1 MKNDY
6 EKLKNLSADIYNMA
20 SLLTEFC
27 SREEYNEKIA
37 NILPVLKYFH
47 NKAEIKLHV
56 YKQRSLIQNRIKLL
70 CQI

>member
-6 EKLKNLSADIYNMA
+6 EKLKNLSADIYNIA

-37 NILPVLKYFH
+37 NILPVLKYLH
-47 NKAEIKLHV
+47 NKADKLNCMFINTQFNS
-56 YKQRSLIQNRIKLL
+56 KQN
-70 CQI
+70 

>member
-6 EKLKNLSADIYNMA
+6 EKLKNLSADIYNIA

-37 NILPVLKYFH
+37 NILPVLKYLD
-47 NKAEIKLHV
+47 KLNCMFINMQFNS
-56 YKQRSLIQNRIKLL
+56 KQN
-70 CQI
+70 